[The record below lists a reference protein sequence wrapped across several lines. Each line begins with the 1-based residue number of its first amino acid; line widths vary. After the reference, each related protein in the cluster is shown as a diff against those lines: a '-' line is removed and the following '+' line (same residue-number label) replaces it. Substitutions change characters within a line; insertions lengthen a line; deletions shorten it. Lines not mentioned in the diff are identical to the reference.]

1 MYSSIATYETLNE
14 LKKQDLI
21 DFRLIYKRLSPE
33 HNCVENTRKF
43 VAIVFKS
50 NFLKQIYTFIYFKN
64 IFILFYYENNFI
76 NNFFNF
82 IIFNY
87 CL

>member
-43 VAIVFKS
+43 VAIVFK
-50 NFLKQIYTFIYFKN
+50 K
-64 IFILFYYENNFI
+64 
-76 NNFFNF
+76 
-82 IIFNY
+82 
-87 CL
+87 